1 MAATKSEPSTP
12 INAYDFLTV
21 GTIKKIEAAI
31 KLAVGE
37 HADQLQV
44 VDMTDVGRSYLHV
57 FTTSGILCGNCGAT
71 IANEDQLVCTECNVG
86 YRITLLIGAS

>member
-1 MAATKSEPSTP
+1 MATKEEVSTP

-31 KLAVGE
+31 KQAVGKN
-37 HADQLQV
+37 ADQLQV
-44 VDMTDVGRSYLHV
+44 IDLSSVDRSYLHV
-57 FTTSGILCGNCGAT
+57 HTTSGILCGNCGAD

-86 YRITLLIGAS
+86 YRITLLIGTS